1 MKIFKT
7 LSSILV
13 TSVLSVTVIPST
25 FASTESTATNQTQQT
40 VLFDNSHA
48 QTAGAADWVIDGAFS
63 DYADSMRKQGYQV
76 KELEGESNI
85 SDQSL
90 QQAHVL
96 VIPEANNPFKE
107 NEQKAIINFVK
118 NGGSVIFISDHYNAD
133 RNLNRIDSS
142 ESMNGY
148 RRGAYQNMTKDMNNE
163 EKILTLCITLRVLI
177 GSHKTSVFVLD
188 IMHLEIS
195 ILKIS
200 FQAKIVLVLL
210 KVYTQFQCT
219 QVQH

>member
-85 SDQSL
+85 SEQTL

-107 NEQKAIINFVK
+107 MSRKQ
-118 NGGSVIFISDHYNAD
+118 S
-133 RNLNRIDSS
+133 
-142 ESMNGY
+142 
-148 RRGAYQNMTKDMNNE
+148 
-163 EKILTLCITLRVLI
+163 LI
-177 GSHKTSVFVLD
+177 
-188 IMHLEIS
+188 
-195 ILKIS
+195 
-200 FQAKIVLVLL
+200 LL
-210 KVYTQFQCT
+210 KMVVVSFSSQTT
-219 QVQH
+219 IMPIVI

>member
-48 QTAGAADWVIDGAFS
+48 QTAGAADWVIDGSFS

-85 SDQSL
+85 SEQSL

-107 NEQKAIINFVK
+107 MSRKQ
-118 NGGSVIFISDHYNAD
+118 S
-133 RNLNRIDSS
+133 
-142 ESMNGY
+142 
-148 RRGAYQNMTKDMNNE
+148 
-163 EKILTLCITLRVLI
+163 LI
-177 GSHKTSVFVLD
+177 
-188 IMHLEIS
+188 
-195 ILKIS
+195 
-200 FQAKIVLVLL
+200 LL
-210 KVYTQFQCT
+210 KMVVASFSSQTT
-219 QVQH
+219 IMPIVI

>member
-48 QTAGAADWVIDGAFS
+48 QTAGAADWVIDGSFS

-85 SDQSL
+85 SEQTL

-107 NEQKAIINFVK
+107 MSRKQ
-118 NGGSVIFISDHYNAD
+118 S
-133 RNLNRIDSS
+133 
-142 ESMNGY
+142 
-148 RRGAYQNMTKDMNNE
+148 
-163 EKILTLCITLRVLI
+163 LI
-177 GSHKTSVFVLD
+177 
-188 IMHLEIS
+188 
-195 ILKIS
+195 
-200 FQAKIVLVLL
+200 LL
-210 KVYTQFQCT
+210 KMVVASFSSQATIMPI
-219 QVQH
+219 VI

>member
-48 QTAGAADWVIDGAFS
+48 QTAGAADWVINGSFS

-85 SDQSL
+85 SEQTL

-107 NEQKAIINFVK
+107 MSRKQ
-118 NGGSVIFISDHYNAD
+118 S
-133 RNLNRIDSS
+133 
-142 ESMNGY
+142 
-148 RRGAYQNMTKDMNNE
+148 
-163 EKILTLCITLRVLI
+163 LI
-177 GSHKTSVFVLD
+177 
-188 IMHLEIS
+188 
-195 ILKIS
+195 
-200 FQAKIVLVLL
+200 LL
-210 KVYTQFQCT
+210 KMVVASFSSQTT
-219 QVQH
+219 IMPIVI

>member
-40 VLFDNSHA
+40 VLVDNSHA

-90 QQAHVL
+90 QQARVL

-107 NEQKAIINFVK
+107 NEQKAIINFV
-118 NGGSVIFISDHYNAD
+118 
-133 RNLNRIDSS
+133 
-142 ESMNGY
+142 
-148 RRGAYQNMTKDMNNE
+148 
-163 EKILTLCITLRVLI
+163 
-177 GSHKTSVFVLD
+177 
-188 IMHLEIS
+188 
-195 ILKIS
+195 
-200 FQAKIVLVLL
+200 
-210 KVYTQFQCT
+210 
-219 QVQH
+219 

>member
-1 MKIFKT
+1 MKIFKI

-90 QQAHVL
+90 HQAHVL

-163 EKILTLCITLRVLI
+163 EKNSNV
-177 GSHKTSVFVLD
+177 
-188 IMHLEIS
+188 MHNVKS
-195 ILKIS
+195 S
-200 FQAKIVLVLL
+200 D
-210 KVYTQFQCT
+210 
-219 QVQH
+219 

>member
-1 MKIFKT
+1 MA
-7 LSSILV
+7 L
-13 TSVLSVTVIPST
+13 
-25 FASTESTATNQTQQT
+25 
-40 VLFDNSHA
+40 
-48 QTAGAADWVIDGAFS
+48 FS

-85 SDQSL
+85 SEQTL

-118 NGGSVIFISDHYNAD
+118 MVVASFSSRDHYNAD

-148 RRGAYQNMTKDMNNE
+148 RRGAYENMTKDMNNE
-163 EKILTLCITLRVLI
+163 EKNSNVMHNVKSSDWLTKLRCSL
-177 GSHKTSVFVLD
+177 
-188 IMHLEIS
+188 
-195 ILKIS
+195 
-200 FQAKIVLVLL
+200 
-210 KVYTQFQCT
+210 
-219 QVQH
+219 

>member
-13 TSVLSVTVIPST
+13 TSVLFCDCDSLNICINRIYCYKSDTTNST
-25 FASTESTATNQTQQT
+25 
-40 VLFDNSHA
+40 FDNSHA
-48 QTAGAADWVIDGAFS
+48 QTAGAADWVIDGSFS

-85 SDQSL
+85 SEQTL

-118 NGGSVIFISDHYNAD
+118 MVVASFSSQTTIMPIVI
-133 RNLNRIDSS
+133 
-142 ESMNGY
+142 
-148 RRGAYQNMTKDMNNE
+148 
-163 EKILTLCITLRVLI
+163 
-177 GSHKTSVFVLD
+177 
-188 IMHLEIS
+188 
-195 ILKIS
+195 
-200 FQAKIVLVLL
+200 
-210 KVYTQFQCT
+210 
-219 QVQH
+219 

>member
-13 TSVLSVTVIPST
+13 TSVLSVTVIPQHLHQQNLLLKSDTTNST
-25 FASTESTATNQTQQT
+25 
-40 VLFDNSHA
+40 FDNSHA
-48 QTAGAADWVIDGAFS
+48 QTAGAADWAIDGAFS

-85 SDQSL
+85 SINLYSRR
-90 QQAHVL
+90 VL

-148 RRGAYQNMTKDMNNE
+148 RRGAYENMTKDMNNE
-163 EKILTLCITLRVLI
+163 ERILTLCITLRVLI
-177 GSHKTSVFVLD
+177 ALTKLRCSL
-188 IMHLEIS
+188 
-195 ILKIS
+195 
-200 FQAKIVLVLL
+200 
-210 KVYTQFQCT
+210 
-219 QVQH
+219 

>member
-90 QQAHVL
+90 QQARVL

-148 RRGAYQNMTKDMNNE
+148 RRGAYENMTKDMNNE
-163 EKILTLCITLRVLI
+163 ERILTLCITLRVLI
-177 GSHKTSVFVLD
+177 GSHKTSVFALD

-210 KVYTQFQCT
+210 KGYNQFRCT

>member
-48 QTAGAADWVIDGAFS
+48 QTAGAADWVIDGSFS

-85 SDQSL
+85 SEQTL

-107 NEQKAIINFVK
+107 MSRKQ
-118 NGGSVIFISDHYNAD
+118 S
-133 RNLNRIDSS
+133 
-142 ESMNGY
+142 
-148 RRGAYQNMTKDMNNE
+148 
-163 EKILTLCITLRVLI
+163 LI
-177 GSHKTSVFVLD
+177 
-188 IMHLEIS
+188 
-195 ILKIS
+195 
-200 FQAKIVLVLL
+200 LL
-210 KVYTQFQCT
+210 KMVVVSFSSQTT
-219 QVQH
+219 IMPIVI

>member
-85 SDQSL
+85 SEQTL

-107 NEQKAIINFVK
+107 MSRKQ
-118 NGGSVIFISDHYNAD
+118 S
-133 RNLNRIDSS
+133 
-142 ESMNGY
+142 
-148 RRGAYQNMTKDMNNE
+148 
-163 EKILTLCITLRVLI
+163 LI
-177 GSHKTSVFVLD
+177 
-188 IMHLEIS
+188 
-195 ILKIS
+195 
-200 FQAKIVLVLL
+200 LL
-210 KVYTQFQCT
+210 KMVVASFSSQTT
-219 QVQH
+219 IMPIVI

>member
-40 VLFDNSHA
+40 VLLIILMLKL
-48 QTAGAADWVIDGAFS
+48 GAADWVIDGAFS

-148 RRGAYQNMTKDMNNE
+148 RRGAYENMTKDMNNE
-163 EKILTLCITLRVLI
+163 ERILTLCITLRVLI
-177 GSHKTSVFVLD
+177 GSHKTSVFALD

-210 KVYTQFQCT
+210 KVYNQFRCT

>member
-1 MKIFKT
+1 MKIFIT

-85 SDQSL
+85 SEQTL

-107 NEQKAIINFVK
+107 MSRKQ
-118 NGGSVIFISDHYNAD
+118 S
-133 RNLNRIDSS
+133 
-142 ESMNGY
+142 
-148 RRGAYQNMTKDMNNE
+148 
-163 EKILTLCITLRVLI
+163 LI
-177 GSHKTSVFVLD
+177 
-188 IMHLEIS
+188 
-195 ILKIS
+195 
-200 FQAKIVLVLL
+200 LL
-210 KVYTQFQCT
+210 KMVVASFSSQTT
-219 QVQH
+219 IMPIVI

>member
-48 QTAGAADWVIDGAFS
+48 QTAGAADWVIDGSFS

-107 NEQKAIINFVK
+107 MSRKQ
-118 NGGSVIFISDHYNAD
+118 S
-133 RNLNRIDSS
+133 
-142 ESMNGY
+142 
-148 RRGAYQNMTKDMNNE
+148 
-163 EKILTLCITLRVLI
+163 LI
-177 GSHKTSVFVLD
+177 
-188 IMHLEIS
+188 
-195 ILKIS
+195 
-200 FQAKIVLVLL
+200 LL
-210 KVYTQFQCT
+210 KMVVASFSSQTT
-219 QVQH
+219 IMPIVI

>member
-48 QTAGAADWVIDGAFS
+48 QTTGAADWVIDGAFS

-107 NEQKAIINFVK
+107 MSRKQ
-118 NGGSVIFISDHYNAD
+118 S
-133 RNLNRIDSS
+133 
-142 ESMNGY
+142 
-148 RRGAYQNMTKDMNNE
+148 
-163 EKILTLCITLRVLI
+163 LI
-177 GSHKTSVFVLD
+177 
-188 IMHLEIS
+188 
-195 ILKIS
+195 
-200 FQAKIVLVLL
+200 LL
-210 KVYTQFQCT
+210 KMVVASFSSQTT
-219 QVQH
+219 IMPIVI

>member
-48 QTAGAADWVIDGAFS
+48 QTAGAADWVIDGSFS

-85 SDQSL
+85 SDQTL

-107 NEQKAIINFVK
+107 MSRKQ
-118 NGGSVIFISDHYNAD
+118 S
-133 RNLNRIDSS
+133 
-142 ESMNGY
+142 
-148 RRGAYQNMTKDMNNE
+148 
-163 EKILTLCITLRVLI
+163 LI
-177 GSHKTSVFVLD
+177 
-188 IMHLEIS
+188 
-195 ILKIS
+195 
-200 FQAKIVLVLL
+200 LL
-210 KVYTQFQCT
+210 KMVVASFSSQTT
-219 QVQH
+219 IMPIVI

>member
-48 QTAGAADWVIDGAFS
+48 QTAGAADWVIDGSFS
-63 DYADSMRKQGYQV
+63 DNADSMRKQGYQV

-85 SDQSL
+85 SEQTL

-107 NEQKAIINFVK
+107 MSRKQ
-118 NGGSVIFISDHYNAD
+118 S
-133 RNLNRIDSS
+133 
-142 ESMNGY
+142 
-148 RRGAYQNMTKDMNNE
+148 
-163 EKILTLCITLRVLI
+163 LI
-177 GSHKTSVFVLD
+177 
-188 IMHLEIS
+188 
-195 ILKIS
+195 
-200 FQAKIVLVLL
+200 LL
-210 KVYTQFQCT
+210 KMVVASFSSQTT
-219 QVQH
+219 IMPIVI

>member
-48 QTAGAADWVIDGAFS
+48 QTAGATDWVIDGAFS

-90 QQAHVL
+90 QQARVL

-107 NEQKAIINFVK
+107 NEQKAIINFV
-118 NGGSVIFISDHYNAD
+118 
-133 RNLNRIDSS
+133 
-142 ESMNGY
+142 
-148 RRGAYQNMTKDMNNE
+148 
-163 EKILTLCITLRVLI
+163 
-177 GSHKTSVFVLD
+177 
-188 IMHLEIS
+188 
-195 ILKIS
+195 
-200 FQAKIVLVLL
+200 
-210 KVYTQFQCT
+210 
-219 QVQH
+219 

>member
-1 MKIFKT
+1 MKIFKI

-90 QQAHVL
+90 QQARVL

-107 NEQKAIINFVK
+107 NEQKAIINFV
-118 NGGSVIFISDHYNAD
+118 
-133 RNLNRIDSS
+133 
-142 ESMNGY
+142 
-148 RRGAYQNMTKDMNNE
+148 
-163 EKILTLCITLRVLI
+163 
-177 GSHKTSVFVLD
+177 
-188 IMHLEIS
+188 
-195 ILKIS
+195 
-200 FQAKIVLVLL
+200 
-210 KVYTQFQCT
+210 
-219 QVQH
+219 

>member
-85 SDQSL
+85 SEQTL

-107 NEQKAIINFVK
+107 MSRKQ
-118 NGGSVIFISDHYNAD
+118 S
-133 RNLNRIDSS
+133 L
-142 ESMNGY
+142 
-148 RRGAYQNMTKDMNNE
+148 
-163 EKILTLCITLRVLI
+163 IL
-177 GSHKTSVFVLD
+177 
-188 IMHLEIS
+188 
-195 ILKIS
+195 LKMVVASFS
-200 FQAKIVLVLL
+200 FQTTIMPIVI
-210 KVYTQFQCT
+210 
-219 QVQH
+219 

>member
-118 NGGSVIFISDHYNAD
+118 NGGSVIFISDH
-133 RNLNRIDSS
+133 LS
-142 ESMNGY
+142 
-148 RRGAYQNMTKDMNNE
+148 
-163 EKILTLCITLRVLI
+163 LI
-177 GSHKTSVFVLD
+177 H
-188 IMHLEIS
+188 I
-195 ILKIS
+195 
-200 FQAKIVLVLL
+200 
-210 KVYTQFQCT
+210 
-219 QVQH
+219 

>member
-25 FASTESTATNQTQQT
+25 FASTESAATNQTQQT

-48 QTAGAADWVIDGAFS
+48 QTAGAADWVIDGSFS

-85 SDQSL
+85 SEQTL

-107 NEQKAIINFVK
+107 MSRKQ
-118 NGGSVIFISDHYNAD
+118 S
-133 RNLNRIDSS
+133 
-142 ESMNGY
+142 
-148 RRGAYQNMTKDMNNE
+148 
-163 EKILTLCITLRVLI
+163 LI
-177 GSHKTSVFVLD
+177 
-188 IMHLEIS
+188 
-195 ILKIS
+195 
-200 FQAKIVLVLL
+200 LL
-210 KVYTQFQCT
+210 KMVVASFSSQTT
-219 QVQH
+219 IMPIVI

>member
-48 QTAGAADWVIDGAFS
+48 QTAGAADWVIDGSFS
-63 DYADSMRKQGYQV
+63 DYEDSMRKQGYQV

-85 SDQSL
+85 SEQTL

-107 NEQKAIINFVK
+107 MSRKQ
-118 NGGSVIFISDHYNAD
+118 S
-133 RNLNRIDSS
+133 
-142 ESMNGY
+142 
-148 RRGAYQNMTKDMNNE
+148 
-163 EKILTLCITLRVLI
+163 LI
-177 GSHKTSVFVLD
+177 
-188 IMHLEIS
+188 
-195 ILKIS
+195 
-200 FQAKIVLVLL
+200 LL
-210 KVYTQFQCT
+210 KMVVASFSSQTT
-219 QVQH
+219 IMPIVI